1 MDFDFT
7 DNQQMLRDAVR
18 KWAGRDYSFE
28 NRQKIAKNGGFS
40 AKAWRSLAELGL
52 LGLQVSEGHGGM
64 GLGPIEAMVAMEEFG
79 RGLLLEPYAQGALIA
94 PYLLAFAPSK
104 IQQRYL
110 PQISA
115 GDKLVVLAHQERAA
129 RYRLDHVTTR
139 ATPSGDTWLLN
150 GSKSI
155 VPAAPFADAFIVPA
169 RVTGAEDDASGLALY
184 LVQRDSAGMDVQ
196 PYPTQDG
203 ASAAEMGFKNVA
215 AELLIGA
222 GDGPNDAFNLL
233 QNAVDVGTAALCA
246 DAVGVMES
254 LLAITVEYINTRKQF
269 GVPIASFQSL
279 RHRISDIKLQLEL
292 ARSMSYLAS
301 MKLDEEPGAR
311 RRVLS
316 QAKLQLGRSMRFV
329 GQQCLQLHGG
339 IGLTDEYIASH
350 YFKRLT
356 VIEMTFGDTLHHLGE
371 VSKRME
377 ATAGVY

>member
-269 GVPIASFQSL
+269 GVPIASFQA
-279 RHRISDIKLQLEL
+279 LEIV
-292 ARSMSYLAS
+292 ACN
-301 MKLDEEPGAR
+301 
-311 RRVLS
+311 VL
-316 QAKLQLGRSMRFV
+316 V
-329 GQQCLQLHGG
+329 G
-339 IGLTDEYIASH
+339 
-350 YFKRLT
+350 
-356 VIEMTFGDTLHHLGE
+356 
-371 VSKRME
+371 
-377 ATAGVY
+377 